1 MRRCEHGPIGPAS
14 VHRCEDAHAAALL
27 WHDAGVRREFPSRI
41 DGNRQAAIRNRA
53 ELEGC
58 SQDIGADNLRTDGV
72 VLDRDLRGV
81 EALSGGRTLI
91 GALAANYC
99 DVP

>member
-1 MRRCEHGPIGPAS
+1 M
-14 VHRCEDAHAAALL
+14 
-27 WHDAGVRREFPSRI
+27 RI

-72 VLDRDLRGV
+72 TLDRDLRGI
-81 EALSGGRTLI
+81 EALGGSRLPI
-91 GALAANYC
+91 GVLKANYC